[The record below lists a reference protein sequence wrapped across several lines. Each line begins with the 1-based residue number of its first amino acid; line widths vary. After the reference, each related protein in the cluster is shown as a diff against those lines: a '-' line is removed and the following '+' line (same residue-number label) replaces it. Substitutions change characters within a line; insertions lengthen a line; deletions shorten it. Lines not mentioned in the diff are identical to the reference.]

1 MAKSPTV
8 ADCIRQGDGR
18 YNFGHSLYLIVRGGS
33 ALWEKQF
40 RQGGK
45 LRTKCYGSAAGA
57 VPVSLTQARALD
69 AADWLERRGQRQV
82 ASNAKYHNGTA
93 SGKAIT
99 KLFSV
104 ARDQY
109 LDDHAAEW
117 SADHRK
123 SLRAMLLRH
132 TAPIA
137 DKMVGEITEDDVI
150 PLLKP
155 IWKGPNSTTGN
166 RVRGMIEHIISST
179 GRIADNPAR
188 WAVLQYRMPK
198 TVISYSAKPRDM
210 MPIEQIPAFMVK
222 LAADNSVQ
230 SRALQFIILTAA
242 RQDEALEA
250 TSSEFDLAAKTW
262 TVPKERMKMQR
273 PHMVPLSDA
282 AIKCLGTLHG
292 GLVFPSKLGTRLAQ
306 QTTRKLVSGAT
317 VHGFRAALA
326 SWAQSK
332 GYDKEVRDFAIA
344 HYPTDP
350 NDKAYERADLLDLRR
365 KMMDEWAVFVAPRKL
380 HIALG
385 MGDNFEAW
393 TE

>member
-1 MAKSPTV
+1 MPKFKSV

-18 YNFGHSLYLIVRGGS
+18 YNADRSLYLIVRGGS
-33 ALWEKQF
+33 ALWEKQY
-40 RQGGK
+40 RQNGK
-45 LRTKCYGSAAGA
+45 LKTKCYGSAVGA
-57 VPVSLTQARALD
+57 APVSVTQARALD

-82 ASNAKYHNGTA
+82 ASNAKYHNGNH
-93 SGKAIT
+93 SGRVVT

-109 LDDHAAEW
+109 LEDHAAEW
-117 SADHRK
+117 SADHRE

-132 TAPIA
+132 TAPL
-137 DKMVGEITEDDVI
+137 DNKPVGEITEDDVI

-188 WAVLQYRMPK
+188 WPVLQYRLPRVVQAYQPK
-198 TVISYSAKPRDM
+198 SRDM
-210 MPIEQIPAFMVK
+210 MPIGQIPAFMAK
-222 LAADNSVQ
+222 LAADTSVQ

-250 TSSEFDLAAKTW
+250 VASEIDTAAKKW

-273 PHMVPLSDA
+273 EHTVPLSDA

-292 GLVFPSKLGTRLAQ
+292 GFVFPSKLGGRLSQ
-306 QTTRKLVSGAT
+306 QTTRELVPNGT
-317 VHGFRAALA
+317 VHGFRAAIT

-332 GYDKEVRDFAIA
+332 GYDKEVRDFTIA

-350 NDKAYERADLLDLRR
+350 NDKAYERADLFDQRR
-365 KMMDEWAVFVAPRKL
+365 KLMDEWAAFVTAN
-380 HIALG
+380 AQ
-385 MGDNFEAW
+385 
-393 TE
+393 